1 MVFDGTAAQ
10 VAVDEAKVDVNRE
23 IIRKM
28 QELGY
33 YDEDE
38 VMVEKF
44 KLQGYDWIKE
54 NQDAAAPCPRGG
66 CGRPLAVRFDTH
78 APCPFPHYFLR

>member
-1 MVFDGTAAQ
+1 MDTMVFDGTAAQ

-38 VMVEKF
+38 VMVKKF

-54 NQDAAAPCPRGG
+54 NPSYTVSHEGKNIP
-66 CGRPLAVRFDTH
+66 
-78 APCPFPHYFLR
+78 